1 MTPHGTGQTPAAI
14 LSSSMASRRGRT
26 RSSSNWSTPT
36 INRLINKWYGSPFLS
51 GGNDMSTATP
61 TSSTITAR
69 TQFLHAKNETY
80 AYRRFGHGPGRPL
93 LCLQHFMGTLDN
105 WDPAVA
111 DVLASGREVI
121 LFDNA
126 GVGRSTGNV
135 PDTVQGMATHALT
148 FLDGLGVTNCDVLG
162 FSLGGMIAQQ
172 IAQDRPS
179 MFRKM
184 ILVGTAPRGGEDIMH
199 LEKPT
204 LAKPLSDST
213 LRGYAVLQT
222 DLLCADRIE
231 SGSGA
236 RRSSKAGAT
245 ERGSRTGV
253 GSGCG
258 ESPDGLVSRMGAI
271 HGHALRRSEEH
282 PSAGARRERR
292 PRRNDSRVEFVL
304 AGRAPARTRCCSR
317 IPTLGM
323 VPCSSITS
331 PSRARRPRF
340 SRRTLRLR
348 PTEPPRRWS

>member
-1 MTPHGTGQTPAAI
+1 
-14 LSSSMASRRGRT
+14 
-26 RSSSNWSTPT
+26 
-36 INRLINKWYGSPFLS
+36 
-51 GGNDMSTATP
+51 MSTATP

-111 DVLASGREVI
+111 DALASGREVI

-148 FLDGLGVTNCDVLG
+148 FLDGLGVTTCDVLG

-179 MFRKM
+179 MFRRM

-204 LAKPLSDST
+204 LAKPLNDST
-213 LRGYAVLQT
+213 LRGYAVLQKIFFAPT
-222 DLLCADRIE
+222 ESSQAAGQAFIERLAQRKEDLEPASGPDVARAQMASFREWEQFTGTRFADLKNIRQPALVVNGVHDEMIPVSNSYSLGE
-231 SGSGA
+231 HLP
-236 RRSSKAGAT
+236 
-245 ERGSRTGV
+245 ERGAAH
-253 GSGCG
+253 
-258 ESPDGLVSRMGAI
+258 VSR
-271 HGHALRRSEEH
+271 LW
-282 PSAGARRERR
+282 PWFLV
-292 PRRNDSRVEFVL
+292 PVSRVLHAPGGRVSRVGL
-304 AGRAPARTRCCSR
+304 SVCALLSRQGDCHDPNKRGPTYVDQRQRAPPISR
-317 IPTLGM
+317 
-323 VPCSSITS
+323 
-331 PSRARRPRF
+331 
-340 SRRTLRLR
+340 
-348 PTEPPRRWS
+348 